1 MDTMGTLTRRIP
13 HYSRTRYRVPA
24 SLAAVFMST
33 NSAAVGRVTNIS
45 VTGCL
50 IHCPMKLEAGSQ
62 VAIRLRVADQ
72 RESLNIESAIV
83 RWTDGTRHG
92 LEFHNLSALSQA
104 TTLCVSVRPGHHV
117 YPGNGRTRITLHGT
131 PSIWLPVRSNLS
143 RILKER
149 RRPDLFQIHHLL

>member
-1 MDTMGTLTRRIP
+1 
-13 HYSRTRYRVPA
+13 
-24 SLAAVFMST
+24 MST

-92 LEFHNLSALSQA
+92 LEFHNLSALVKRRLYASLFDQVTMSIQA
-104 TTLCVSVRPGHHV
+104 TA
-117 YPGNGRTRITLHGT
+117 GRA
-131 PSIWLPVRSNLS
+131 
-143 RILKER
+143 
-149 RRPDLFQIHHLL
+149 